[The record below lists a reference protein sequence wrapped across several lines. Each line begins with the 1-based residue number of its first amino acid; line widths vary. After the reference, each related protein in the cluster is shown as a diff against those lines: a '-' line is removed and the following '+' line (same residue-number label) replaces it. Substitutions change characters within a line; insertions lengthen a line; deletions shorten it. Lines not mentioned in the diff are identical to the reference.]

1 MAATKLWPLPEN
13 IPLQEAMEGMTSF
26 VIVRN
31 PFDRL
36 ASVFYEKCVKSVKNY
51 WDGFNAS
58 IIKQYRVEPFQKHSA
73 LNSTPDKP
81 L

>member
-1 MAATKLWPLPEN
+1 MAATKFGPLPKN
-13 IPLQEAMEGMTSF
+13 VSLQEAMEGITSF

-36 ASVFYEKCVKSVKNY
+36 AAVFYEKCVRSIKNY
-51 WDGFNAS
+51 WDGFNTS
-58 IIKQYRVEPFQKHSA
+58 IIKKYRMEPFQKHSA
-73 LNSTPDKP
+73 LNITADKP